1 MVSYSKIVSPLLDWY
16 EKNHRNLPWREGNDP
31 YRIWVSEIML
41 QQTRVEAVKDYYS
54 RFLQAFPT
62 VYHLAQATEDSLMKL
77 WEGLGYY
84 SRAKNLQKAAKIIV
98 ERYDGKF
105 PGVYEDI
112 LSLPGVGEYTAGAIA
127 SIAFN
132 LPYAAVDGNVLRV
145 LSRLSA
151 DDAFIDDPKTKKRA
165 FEALTAV
172 YPVKAGDFTQSIME
186 LGATVCVPNGAPH
199 CNRCPLAHLC
209 ISHKKGE
216 EQLRPFKKPKKE
228 RTKADITV
236 FLLRAGNLYAIEKRE
251 EKGVLFG
258 LYQFPSIPGQTTLEQ
273 RIAHLESLGAHHL
286 KVGYE
291 THKKHVFTHVEWN
304 MTATVFR
311 CEKPFGPFL
320 WVTEEEVSGS
330 IGLPSAFRTFFPF
343 S

>member
-165 FEALTAV
+165 FEA
-172 YPVKAGDFTQSIME
+172 
-186 LGATVCVPNGAPH
+186 
-199 CNRCPLAHLC
+199 
-209 ISHKKGE
+209 
-216 EQLRPFKKPKKE
+216 
-228 RTKADITV
+228 
-236 FLLRAGNLYAIEKRE
+236 
-251 EKGVLFG
+251 
-258 LYQFPSIPGQTTLEQ
+258 
-273 RIAHLESLGAHHL
+273 
-286 KVGYE
+286 
-291 THKKHVFTHVEWN
+291 
-304 MTATVFR
+304 
-311 CEKPFGPFL
+311 
-320 WVTEEEVSGS
+320 
-330 IGLPSAFRTFFPF
+330 
-343 S
+343 